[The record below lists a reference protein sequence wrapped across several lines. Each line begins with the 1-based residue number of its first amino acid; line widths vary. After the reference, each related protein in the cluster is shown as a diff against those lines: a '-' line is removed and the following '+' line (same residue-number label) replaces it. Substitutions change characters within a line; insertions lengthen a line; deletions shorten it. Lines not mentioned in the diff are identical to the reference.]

1 VSDEHDTEV
10 MAPPRFP
17 RTTKLGVGDVK
28 PLPDLINKTVL
39 DRYLVEGELGKG
51 AMGKVYRGRHIKL
64 GREVAIKV
72 LHYHLVNDKNMLGR
86 FRREAQVAARLSHGN
101 VISVLDVGETEGT
114 HLIVFELARGSTL
127 RRVLDTAPLPA
138 ARIIQLVGQILRGLD
153 HAHGAGLIHRDLKP
167 ENIIIEPAPD
177 GGEVPRIVDFGVAA
191 LRDPEESVEG
201 GKLTASGVIVGT
213 PLYMAPEQ
221 AKGEEFDHRI
231 DLFALGVVVYE
242 MLAGVQPFEGS
253 AIEIA
258 LANIGK
264 DPPPITERVPG
275 IPPPDPLLEL
285 FARKLMA
292 RRLADR
298 FPSAHAALQTLE
310 LIERDRD
317 HALLALGQ
325 IDIAKALAVVSLPEP
340 PKKRR

>member
-1 VSDEHDTEV
+1 
-10 MAPPRFP
+10 MPRMP
-17 RTTKLGVGDVK
+17 RETKLGVGDVK

-39 DRYLVEGELGKG
+39 DRYLVEADLGKG
-51 AMGKVYRGRHIKL
+51 AMGKVYRGRHVKL
-64 GREVAIKV
+64 GRQVAIKV
-72 LHYHLVNDKNMLGR
+72 LHYHLVHDKSMLGR

-114 HLIVFELARGSTL
+114 HVIVFELARGSTL

-138 ARIIQLVGQILRGLD
+138 ARIIQLVGQILQGLD
-153 HAHGAGLIHRDLKP
+153 HAHGVGLIHRDLKP
-167 ENIIIEPAPD
+167 ENIIVETAPD
-177 GGEVPRIVDFGVAA
+177 GTGEVPRIVDFGIAA
-191 LRDPEESVEG
+191 LRDPDESVEG

-221 AKGEEFDHRI
+221 AKGEEFDHRV

-264 DPPPITERVPG
+264 DPPPISERVRG
-275 IPPPDPLLEL
+275 IPPVDPLLEL

-292 RRLADR
+292 RRLGDR
-298 FPSAHAALQTLE
+298 FASAHAALQTLE

-325 IDIAKALAVVSLPEP
+325 MNVAKALSVVALPDP
-340 PKKRR
+340 PKKKR